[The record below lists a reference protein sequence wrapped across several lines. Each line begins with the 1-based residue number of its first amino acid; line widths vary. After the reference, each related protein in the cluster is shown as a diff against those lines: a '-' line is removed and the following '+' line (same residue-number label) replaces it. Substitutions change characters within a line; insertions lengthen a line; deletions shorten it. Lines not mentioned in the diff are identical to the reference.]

1 MNTMK
6 RLSLSLLVLSA
17 VAVSGPAAA
26 HEWGYHGYHGPRV
39 SFGINLGY
47 PLFGP
52 AYYPEYYPAYYP
64 AAVYAAPPAVVYQS
78 APAVVTQPPSQ
89 VVYQYYCPA
98 SQAYYPSVP
107 TCVQPWL
114 RVVPDGSVAN

>member
-1 MNTMK
+1 MIAIK
-6 RLSLSLLVLSA
+6 RLSLSLLALSA
-17 VAVSGPAAA
+17 IALSATASA
-26 HEWGYHGYHGPRV
+26 HEWGHHGFYGPRV
-39 SFGINLGY
+39 SFGINLGF

-52 AYYPEYYPAYYP
+52 SYYPGYYPAYYP
-64 AAVYAAPPAVVYQS
+64 APVYASPPTVVYQS
-78 APAVVTQPPSQ
+78 APVVVASPPSQ

-98 SQAYYPSVP
+98 SQAYYPAVP